1 MAFVH
6 GKNTEITLDSQDLSA
21 FCNTSQLDQESDE
34 HDVTGYGS
42 DDYVVQGGLL
52 KGAFTMGGTYD
63 DSATGP
69 KAVIEPMIGTVVTLV
84 RKPAGAGAGK
94 PQETV
99 DVLVKKYTE
108 TNPVAGMIT
117 WQCDMTKS
125 GPITRTSQAGA

>member
-1 MAFVH
+1 MAFAH
-6 GKNTEITLDSQDLSA
+6 GKNTEIELDSNDLSG

-34 HDVTGYGS
+34 HDVTHYGA
-42 DDYVVQGGLL
+42 DDYSYSGGLL

-69 KAVIEPMIGTVVTLV
+69 KAVIEPLIGTVVTLLRRPV
-84 RKPAGAGAGK
+84 GTGTGK
-94 PQETV
+94 PQESV
-99 DVLVKKYTE
+99 NVLVKKYTE

-125 GPITRTSQAGA
+125 GPITRTTQA